1 MLSVHTDYTHS
12 ITVVSEIE
20 RAAEET
26 SPSEGTRTAPLQPS
40 TDDADTVMRD
50 SNVPSL
56 PAITIS
62 SARLN
67 KVSVQPPRSSR
78 TMPRKSQPQAV
89 RRSPR
94 LRARAAASAVPT
106 GPSVTPGPST
116 VDPEPAV
123 TRPGVTGVSIDP
135 AVSSTSSRRR

>member
-20 RAAEET
+20 RATEET

-40 TDDADTVMRD
+40 ADGSDIVMRD
-50 SNVPSL
+50 SNVPTL

-62 SARLN
+62 SARPAE
-67 KVSVQPPRSSR
+67 VSVQSPRSPR
-78 TMPRKSQPQAV
+78 TMPKKSQPQAV

-94 LRARAAASAVPT
+94 LRARAGASAA
-106 GPSVTPGPST
+106 PSSVN
-116 VDPEPAV
+116 PEPA
-123 TRPGVTGVSIDP
+123 
-135 AVSSTSSRRR
+135 A